1 MATVRSAD
9 LDLVIHLTKHGD
21 TRRHLNLD
29 DVGHAYADIHH
40 EGDDVSGDW
49 RGRYRRLGNIVD
61 ALDRLE
67 LHLFETARLWRSF
80 PPYGWP
86 AVS

>member
-1 MATVRSAD
+1 
-9 LDLVIHLTKHGD
+9 
-21 TRRHLNLD
+21 
-29 DVGHAYADIHH
+29 
-40 EGDDVSGDW
+40 VSGDW